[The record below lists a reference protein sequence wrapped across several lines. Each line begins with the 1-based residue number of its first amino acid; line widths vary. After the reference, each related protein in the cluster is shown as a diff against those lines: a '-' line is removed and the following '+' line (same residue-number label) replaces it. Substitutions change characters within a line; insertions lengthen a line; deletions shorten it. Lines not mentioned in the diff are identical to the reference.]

1 MKSTKRNDK
10 EISGD
15 VIQLISQLDEQR
27 LVELNNLE
35 QVQKIKNEVL
45 ILEQKR
51 LINKYGKDSPRI
63 QKISSRLAYN
73 KSMFVALDIEKQRA
87 SIETEPL
94 PNNAWRIHGRVFDQ
108 KNNPVNGI
116 TIFLTDEKQNW
127 IRELGNVCTSETGY
141 YSITVDDK
149 LIDSLKGTALYISVS
164 DKNQQIIYRDKKSFI
179 ATKGLIDY
187 RDIYMDGRD
196 CVPPPSDERTGD
208 IKKDINIGDIKK
220 DVIAGDI
227 KKDITLGDLN
237 KEKSGDDIKKDNTDG
252 DLNKDELSGD
262 LKKRKGK

>member
-94 PNNAWRIHGRVFDQ
+94 PNNAWRIHGKVYDQ
-108 KNNPVNGI
+108 KNNPVNGM
-116 TIFLTDEKQNW
+116 TIFLTDNKLNW
-127 IRELGNVCTSETGY
+127 LRELGSVCTSETGY
-141 YSITVDDK
+141 YSITVDEK
-149 LIDSLKGTALYISVS
+149 LIDSLKGTALYIGVS
-164 DKNQQIIYRDKKSFI
+164 DKNQQNIYQDKNSFI

-196 CVPPPSDERTGD
+196 CVPPLSDLKTGD
-208 IKKDINIGDIKK
+208 
-220 DVIAGDI
+220 IAGDI
-227 KKDITLGDLN
+227 KKDIIAEDLN
-237 KEKSGDDIKKDNTDG
+237 KEESGADLKKDNTG
-252 DLNKDELSGD
+252 DILNKDELSDD